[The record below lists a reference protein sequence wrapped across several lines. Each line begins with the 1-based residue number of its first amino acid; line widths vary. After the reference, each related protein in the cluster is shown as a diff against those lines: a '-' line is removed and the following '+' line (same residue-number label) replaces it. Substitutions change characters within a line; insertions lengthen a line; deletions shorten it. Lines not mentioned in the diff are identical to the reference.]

1 MERGSHMDL
10 HLEGKS
16 VVVTAA
22 SKGLGKAIA
31 LEFAREKAHVLISS
45 RDESALKDAMNEI
58 KQETGNEQV
67 DYAVCD
73 MKKEADIRDV
83 INKAVSWN
91 GTVDVLINNAGGPP
105 AGDFMSMSD
114 EDWYHAFELNL
125 LSFVRTIRAAVPHM
139 KKQQSG
145 HIVNLAS
152 SSIKQSIDHLVLSN
166 TMRPGI
172 VGLAK
177 TLSQELSEDNILV
190 NTVGP
195 GTIKTDRI
203 QELNKIK
210 AEKEQVSAEEI
221 SRKAEESIPMHRFGK
236 PGEFAKAVV
245 FLASGANTYIT
256 GQSLI
261 VDGGQVKAL

>member
-1 MERGSHMDL
+1 MDL

-16 VVVTAA
+16 VVVTAG

-31 LEFAREKAHVLISS
+31 MEFAKEKSHVLLSS
-45 RDESALKDAMNEI
+45 RNEETLKTAMNDI
-58 KQETGNEQV
+58 KRETGNENV

-73 MKKEADIRDV
+73 MKKETDINEL
-83 INKAVSWN
+83 INKAVELN

-105 AGDFMSMSD
+105 AGSFMSMSD

-125 LSFVRTIRAAVPHM
+125 LSFIRTTRTVVPFM
-139 KKQQSG
+139 KKQKSG
-145 HIVNLAS
+145 HVVNIAS
-152 SSIKQSIDHLVLSN
+152 SSIKQSIDNLVLSN

-172 VGLAK
+172 VGLSK
-177 TLSQELSEDNILV
+177 TLAQELSEDNILV

-195 GTIKTDRI
+195 GTIKTGRV
-203 QELNKIK
+203 QELNEIR
-210 AEKEQVSAEEI
+210 AEKLGVSAEEVI
-221 SRKAEESIPMHRFGK
+221 RMAEESIPLRRLGR
-236 PGEFAKAVV
+236 PEEFAKAVI